1 MKKPLLILLSSAILF
16 VFTSCMPTQYG
27 SSKAYYGQVNQTEV
41 VLSQNNFQ
49 VLGSFTGKAI
59 VSTQTLTV
67 KDKYGLV
74 AIAKQ
79 DFLNNAKDA
88 GVTMTGS
95 RAIVNT
101 CVDYITNGKKI
112 VVTFSGEI
120 IEFTK

>member
-1 MKKPLLILLSSAILF
+1 MKKLSLFLLCSVVLF
-16 VFTSCMPTQYG
+16 VTSCMPTQYG

-59 VSTQTLTV
+59 VNTQTLSV

-74 AIAKQ
+74 SLAKQ
-79 DFLNNAKDA
+79 DFLENAKAA

>member
-1 MKKPLLILLSSAILF
+1 MNKLSLLLFCIVLL
-16 VFTSCMPTQYG
+16 VVTSCMPTQYG

-74 AIAKQ
+74 ALAKQ
-79 DFLNNAKDA
+79 DFLDNAKAA
-88 GVTMTGS
+88 GVAMTGS

>member
-79 DFLNNAKDA
+79 DFLNNAKAA